1 MKIILRKRLYPESN
15 SVTEAECLLI
25 KKRIISQIPFVHHK
39 WNHICYIKLVVILYT
54 LVTMKVTVNP
64 VYVMTILLFCLKLL
78 RRFSLAFSKEFFEA
92 QCHAFSGLYY
102 YNSLYEFGIWGNIY
116 IYMYFFV
123 YASRYVCMCA
133 CVYGHNIGN

>member
-1 MKIILRKRLYPESN
+1 MIFLCDEGLEKVITVTGFENYFKKKIVPESN

-54 LVTMKVTVNP
+54 LVTMKVIVNP

-78 RRFSLAFSKEFFEA
+78 RRFSLAFSK
-92 QCHAFSGLYY
+92 
-102 YNSLYEFGIWGNIY
+102 
-116 IYMYFFV
+116 
-123 YASRYVCMCA
+123 
-133 CVYGHNIGN
+133 